1 MTDENGMLMN
11 GFNGEVFPIVYDKEI
26 ISLTLGQESCT
37 PMPYRNQNN
46 IIYKGK
52 ATVSSGQFTFS
63 FVVPKDIENN
73 FAKGKIS
80 YYASDENGEDAS
92 GYDDS
97 FVIGGLAENV
107 DYDFDGPEISLFLN
121 NRNFLSGGITN
132 SNPILIADIED
143 YSGVNTVGNGIG
155 HDIVAYLDDN
165 TSNPIILNN
174 FYSSQIDNYKKG
186 SVVFPFN
193 NLNEGEHKLTLKV
206 WDVFNNSS
214 EKEIF
219 FNVVDS
225 EVFIISDFNCFPNP
239 LTTSTDFYFEYNQS
253 ENISSYTID
262 IYSITGQL
270 IKTIFSSVNDNGY
283 RVGPINWNT
292 SDSFSDK
299 ITAGIYIVKLGLDL
313 NDGGY
318 ISKSIR
324 IAITN

>member
-1 MTDENGMLMN
+1 M
-11 GFNGEVFPIVYDKEI
+11 
-26 ISLTLGQESCT
+26 
-37 PMPYRNQNN
+37 
-46 IIYKGK
+46 
-52 ATVSSGQFTFS
+52 
-63 FVVPKDIENN
+63 
-73 FAKGKIS
+73 
-80 YYASDENGEDAS
+80 
-92 GYDDS
+92 
-97 FVIGGLAENV
+97 
-107 DYDFDGPEISLFLN
+107 
-121 NRNFLSGGITN
+121 
-132 SNPILIADIED
+132 
-143 YSGVNTVGNGIG
+143 
-155 HDIVAYLDDN
+155 
-165 TSNPIILNN
+165 
-174 FYSSQIDNYKKG
+174 
-186 SVVFPFN
+186 
-193 NLNEGEHKLTLKV
+193 
-206 WDVFNNSS
+206 
-214 EKEIF
+214 
-219 FNVVDS
+219 VDS

>member
-1 MTDENGMLMN
+1 MDES
-11 GFNGEVFPIVYDKEI
+11 I
-26 ISLTLGQESCT
+26 LTSNIQWLKCPELGQINQ
-37 PMPYRNQNN
+37 RN
-46 IIYKGK
+46 YALK
-52 ATVSSGQFTFS
+52 
-63 FVVPKDIENN
+63 FV
-73 FAKGKIS
+73 
-80 YYASDENGEDAS
+80 
-92 GYDDS
+92 
-97 FVIGGLAENV
+97 
-107 DYDFDGPEISLFLN
+107 
-121 NRNFLSGGITN
+121 N
-132 SNPILIADIED
+132 SNIK
-143 YSGVNTVGNGIG
+143 
-155 HDIVAYLDDN
+155 IVAYLDDK